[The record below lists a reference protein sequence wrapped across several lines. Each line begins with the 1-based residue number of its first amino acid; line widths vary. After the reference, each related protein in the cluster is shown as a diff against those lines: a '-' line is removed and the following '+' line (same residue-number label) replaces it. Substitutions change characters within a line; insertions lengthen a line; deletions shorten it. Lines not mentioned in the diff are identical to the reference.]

1 MGFSPKLISWREWV
15 GLGAGLVAV
24 AALFLPWTTLSATR
38 PEIEEALRDLPTGD
52 VARSAWTTGFLA
64 WFPPVLLLLM
74 GILVVLF
81 GQNRTARISGLPQ
94 LWLIAAAVSVVL
106 LVFGWLAIGHEF
118 DENTLGLLNDGGISI
133 NAGAGRYL
141 AVAAGAVSLVV
152 AVLDAR
158 ALRRRGTR
166 PKRS

>member
-24 AALFLPWTTLSATR
+24 AVLFLPWTTLSATR
-38 PEIEEALRDLPTGD
+38 PDVEEALRELPAGD
-52 VARSAWTTGFLA
+52 VARNAWTTGFLA
-64 WFPPVLLLLM
+64 WFPPVLLLLT
-74 GILVVLF
+74 GIVMVLF

-94 LWLIAAAVSVVL
+94 LWLIATVVSVVL

-118 DENTLGLLNDGGISI
+118 DENTIGLLNDGGISI
-133 NAGAGRYL
+133 GAGTGRYL
-141 AVAAGAVSLVV
+141 ALTAGVTSLVA

-158 ALRRRGTR
+158 ALRHRNTR